1 MIAAMSVLLA
11 LGSCGAPKETVT
23 SCRSLSVGEVKSA
36 GMTDSVMQTDVTVTQ
51 SRHSVNG
58 TARTT
63 VMEQSQTVPESSAT
77 LTVTMTNLRD
87 LPEGASYRASDGRAG
102 IELMRHGDEI
112 CATGHCDSVSRLYR
126 YYFDMNLR
134 QSETVDSLM
143 WELDRSRAKQATLA
157 RELAGLKAGE
167 AVSEKPPCMP
177 VAAMVHFRLR
187 GRACSRLSYQKCRI
201 HITILNK
208 IQIKIMVYEND
219 GYMML
224 LDAFYFGGSRWAI
237 YRTRV

>member
-1 MIAAMSVLLA
+1 MITAMSVLLA

-77 LTVTMTNLRD
+77 LTVTMTDLR
-87 LPEGASYRASDGRAG
+87 
-102 IELMRHGDEI
+102 ELMRHGDEI
-112 CATGHCDSVSRLYR
+112 YATGHCDSVSRLYR

-143 WELDRSRAKQATLA
+143 WELDRSRVKQAALA

-167 AVSEKPPCMP
+167 AVSESRPACRWPLWFISGF
-177 VAAMVHFRLR
+177 VAGLAAGFLIRKA
-187 GRACSRLSYQKCRI
+187 GY
-201 HITILNK
+201 ILPFLTK
-208 IQIKIMVYEND
+208 FK
-219 GYMML
+219 
-224 LDAFYFGGSRWAI
+224 
-237 YRTRV
+237 

>member
-1 MIAAMSVLLA
+1 MKTRIRGTFLMITAMSVLLA

-112 CATGHCDSVSRLYR
+112 YATGHCDSVSRLYR

-143 WELDRSRAKQATLA
+143 WELDRSRVKQAALA

-167 AVSEKPPCMP
+167 AVSESRPACRWPLWFISGF
-177 VAAMVHFRLR
+177 VAGLAAGFLIRKA
-187 GRACSRLSYQKCRI
+187 GY
-201 HITILNK
+201 ILPFLTK
-208 IQIKIMVYEND
+208 FK
-219 GYMML
+219 
-224 LDAFYFGGSRWAI
+224 
-237 YRTRV
+237 

>member
-1 MIAAMSVLLA
+1 MKTRIRGTFLMITAMSVLLA

-36 GMTDSVMQTDVTVTQ
+36 GMTDSVMQTGVTVTQ

-63 VMEQSQTVPESSAT
+63 VVEQSQTVPESSAT

-112 CATGHCDSVSRLYR
+112 YATGHCDSVSRLYR

-167 AVSEKPPCMP
+167 AVSESRPACRWPLWFISGF
-177 VAAMVHFRLR
+177 VAGLAAGFLIRNA
-187 GRACSRLSYQKCRI
+187 GY
-201 HITILNK
+201 ILPFLTK
-208 IQIKIMVYEND
+208 FK
-219 GYMML
+219 
-224 LDAFYFGGSRWAI
+224 
-237 YRTRV
+237 